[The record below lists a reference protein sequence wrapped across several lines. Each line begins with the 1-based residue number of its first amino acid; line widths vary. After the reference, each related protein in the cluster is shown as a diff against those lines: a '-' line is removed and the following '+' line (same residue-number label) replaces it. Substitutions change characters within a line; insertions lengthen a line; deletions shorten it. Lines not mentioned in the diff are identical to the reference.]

1 MYTVMNY
8 TLKVGC
14 FQVKRK
20 GKKMFLMIPGGRNHN
35 YVLSFLSCR
44 GGTPVFALSYRPDT
58 GSVPT
63 ALHRKLSGGLLFV
76 KITDFIFLNL
86 L

>member
-8 TLKVGC
+8 TLKVRC

-44 GGTPVFALSYRPDT
+44 GGTPVFTLSYRTDT
-58 GSVPT
+58 GVCPYSPVPKT
-63 ALHRKLSGGLLFV
+63 GDVLFEV
-76 KITDFIFLNL
+76 MH
-86 L
+86 